1 MKQRQIEKGFTLLE
15 VAVAL
20 GLLIMVFGSVVS
32 LAILTRESEQAS
44 KNNLIAA
51 YLAKEGQEL
60 VRYQRD
66 KNYLDGASAFTSIST
81 ETDGVDYNFLIDY
94 TPAIYAAA
102 SPDVTLADQL
112 RINQD
117 SNGNDFYDNNSGS
130 GTVTIFRRL
139 VTTTYHIAAGPLP
152 AYIDVKVEVYWKSD
166 TKKNTYTLTSQLTD
180 WR

>member
-1 MKQRQIEKGFTLLE
+1 MKQRQTEKGFTLLE

-20 GLLIMVFGSVVS
+20 GLLIMVFGSVIS

-66 KNYLDGASAFTSIST
+66 KNYLDGASAFANIST
-81 ETDGVDYNFLIDY
+81 ETDGIDYNFEIDY
-94 TPAIYAAA
+94 TGTINPAA
-102 SPDVTLADQL
+102 SANVTMVHQL
-112 RINQD
+112 NIN
-117 SNGNDFYDNNSGS
+117 NNFYENTSDGI
-130 GTVTIFRRL
+130 TTIFKRL

-152 AYIDVKVEVYWKSD
+152 PYIDVKVEVYWKSD